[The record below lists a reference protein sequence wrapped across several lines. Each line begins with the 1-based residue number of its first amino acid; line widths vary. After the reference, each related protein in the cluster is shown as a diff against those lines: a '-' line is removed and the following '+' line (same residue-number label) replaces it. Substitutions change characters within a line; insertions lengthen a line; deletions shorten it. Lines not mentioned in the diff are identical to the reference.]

1 MTLPS
6 AAGVSRTLVLT
17 VLQLHLPLGQAG
29 RGLELAVVPGEGGH
43 EAGVVGGAHG
53 PLLLALG
60 QVGPG
65 QQQHVGQSPA
75 HQHLG
80 LGGTRSHSH
89 TMSWVGREVKAQLL
103 CTSLMCGRV
112 WVRSAELLGH

>member
-1 MTLPS
+1 M
-6 AAGVSRTLVLT
+6 SRTLVLT

-43 EAGVVGGAHG
+43 EAGVVGGAHS

-80 LGGTRSHSH
+80 LGGTAITAKECFGWEES
-89 TMSWVGREVKAQLL
+89 GN
-103 CTSLMCGRV
+103 G
-112 WVRSAELLGH
+112 LGGKGG